1 MKRTF
6 TIITLLF
13 CSLYLQSQNLT
24 INELASLRKKSFGN
38 VEEIL
43 SNKNWTFLEGDQP
56 TSEKLGSAVFAYN
69 KEEYSD
75 KSKSFIDF
83 LYNNT
88 EDNAICEHRIV
99 LQFFDKTKYNSYVN
113 SFKTI
118 GCKLIKSIIE
128 DGNIVKVYQ
137 GETTTFKVT
146 IITKKNE
153 MGVTAT
159 IYKFFILSNVD
170 YNLNFE

>member
-1 MKRTF
+1 MKKTF

-13 CSLYLQSQNLT
+13 CSFYLQSQNLT
-24 INELASLRKKSFGN
+24 INELAALRKKSFGN

-43 SNKNWTFLEGDQP
+43 SNKNWTFIQGDQP
-56 TSEKLGSAVFAYN
+56 ISEKLGSAVFAYN
-69 KEEYSD
+69 KEEYTD
-75 KSKSFIDF
+75 KSKAFLDF

-88 EDNAICEHRIV
+88 EDNSICEHRIV
-99 LQFFDKTKYNSYVN
+99 LQFFDKTKYNSYIN
-113 SFKTI
+113 SFKTY

-146 IITKKNE
+146 IITTKNE
-153 MGVTAT
+153 MEVTNT
-159 IYKFFILSNVD
+159 IYKFFILGNLD
-170 YNLNFE
+170 YSLYFE